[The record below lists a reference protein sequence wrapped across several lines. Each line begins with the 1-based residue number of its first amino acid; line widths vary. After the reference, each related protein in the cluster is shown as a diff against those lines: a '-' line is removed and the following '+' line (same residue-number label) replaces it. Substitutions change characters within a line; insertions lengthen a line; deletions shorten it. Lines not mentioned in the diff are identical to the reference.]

1 MFYAWKMGFKTL
13 PHSNRATAVIRQ
25 YPRPLIVYLVPI
37 THLTAIMSCIRS
49 YSKLVAVAAYP

>member
-1 MFYAWKMGFKTL
+1 MGFKTL